1 MHAAVSEFKRGN
13 SKNKLK
19 RRIQMKH
26 SLLLLT
32 AVFAV
37 FAFFVACGG
46 SEGSGDGG
54 SGGIYGHVTDF
65 ATGEDVIHAK
75 VSLSPGGNTTLT
87 GSDGIYE
94 FRDLKSGGYTI
105 AVSKDGYNEFES
117 HYVDV
122 YDKMVVYDISLVK
135 YKACEKQP
143 CGSHGTCVA
152 ESDSKYRCTC
162 DDGYF
167 NTSGNSDGSYGE
179 CINPC
184 DPNPCGNGI
193 CTAKNYEDYDCICDV
208 GYWDGSQCDE
218 FPLCENTNTQ
228 PCKAEGYVWSSRAPQ
243 DMDWYSAMAYC
254 DNLSEGGYDD
264 WSLPSIEVLA
274 NFYNGYGSSKLG
286 DTGGF
291 WSSTPYG
298 DGDAYLFY
306 FSNGDVYYDYKSS
319 SFSVRCVR
327 W

>member
-1 MHAAVSEFKRGN
+1 
-13 SKNKLK
+13 
-19 RRIQMKH
+19 MKKIIST
-26 SLLLLT
+26 SLI
-32 AVFAV
+32 FAV
-37 FAFFVACGG
+37 LAFLVSCGG
-46 SEGSGDGG
+46 SEGSGNGG

-75 VSLSPGGNTTLT
+75 VSLSPGGNATLT

-94 FRDLKSGGYTI
+94 FRDLISDNYKIT
-105 AVSKDGYNEFES
+105 VSKDGYNEFES
-117 HYVDV
+117 DYYEVDV
-122 YDKMVVYDISLVK
+122 YDKMVVYDIQLVK

-152 ESDSKYRCTC
+152 ESNSKYRCTC

-193 CTAKNYEDYDCICDV
+193 CTAKNYKDYDCSCDV

-243 DMDWYSAMAYC
+243 DMDWNSAISYC
-254 DNLSEGGYDD
+254 NNLNEGEHTG
-264 WSLPSIEVLA
+264 WSLPS
-274 NFYNGYGSSKLG
+274 YNALEAIGI
-286 DTGGF
+286 DNHHIQGGFSYNIFGEEEIF
-291 WSSTPYG
+291 WSSSTQCSS
-298 DGDAYLFY
+298 DQDAVAVFFGYIAEYNRCLA
-306 FSNGDVYYDYKSS
+306 KSTMYA
-319 SFSVRCVR
+319 VRCVKPAN
-327 W
+327 